1 MNVALRPLFYPSEV
15 SLDAE
20 NERSQKMRAGT
31 GIAILV
37 DGEWKDFSIG

>member
-1 MNVALRPLFYPSEV
+1 MNVAFRPLSYPPEV

-20 NERSQKMRAGT
+20 NKKNQKMRAGT